1 MKFHFHL
8 LCGTAI
14 ICSAFVW
21 AVSTPNISSAC
32 WRAEFINK
40 LLLTVP
46 AIWFSLLLIPI
57 FVYLFWRDEPF
68 ARACLRSCHED
79 FPIVQ
84 IFALVTVMHDS
95 IETHILFLPWKI
107 LPGISH
113 PLRPYGLPSALM
125 ETFLSVAVSCEGRR
139 RSFPKLRLSRKKK
152 KHPSWCGASR
162 LWRNQGMF
170 VKVLLLASCVCVCVL
185 DSTQHQSAFLA
196 FFDSFDEQLPQ
207 ISLMSD
213 RTADVKKLRFSH
225 FSHGTLKLPSP
236 SSQCSSAW
244 CWSNARRS
252 YRSRLCKRPLRS
264 LVYMCETIETEWPLF
279 LVQEK
284 CPAS

>member
-1 MKFHFHL
+1 MAL
-8 LCGTAI
+8 L
-14 ICSAFVW
+14 SYV
-21 AVSTPNISSAC
+21 
-32 WRAEFINK
+32 
-40 LLLTVP
+40 LLLSEQSALQIFPAPVEEPNSSTSFFSLF

-152 KHPSWCGASR
+152 KNTLPGVVHRDSGEIRACLSR
-162 LWRNQGMF
+162 CFYWLP
-170 VKVLLLASCVCVCVL
+170 VCVCVCW
-185 DSTQHQSAFLA
+185 T
-196 FFDSFDEQLPQ
+196 
-207 ISLMSD
+207 
-213 RTADVKKLRFSH
+213 
-225 FSHGTLKLPSP
+225 LPSIKVH
-236 SSQCSSAW
+236 SW
-244 CWSNARRS
+244 
-252 YRSRLCKRPLRS
+252 LFLTPLMNSFPRS
-264 LVYMCETIETEWPLF
+264 L
-279 LVQEK
+279 
-284 CPAS
+284 